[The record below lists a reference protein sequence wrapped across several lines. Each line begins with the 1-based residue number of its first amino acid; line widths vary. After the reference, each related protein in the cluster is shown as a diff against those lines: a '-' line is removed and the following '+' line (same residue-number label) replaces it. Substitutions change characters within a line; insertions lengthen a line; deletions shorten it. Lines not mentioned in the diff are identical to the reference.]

1 MRRVDAGRPLLLRCC
16 RSENGGAFPSPERRR
31 ECIQQSAAKNNCG
44 GAQESS
50 PREIHLPAI
59 LEVIFGKLP
68 GTIPAPSFTAM
79 ILSTGTLVSF
89 STDPLGQVIS
99 RDAILVRLPRPK
111 KMRGSL
117 ADM

>member
-1 MRRVDAGRPLLLRCC
+1 MRRVDARGPLLLRCS
-16 RSENGGAFPSPERRR
+16 RSDNG
-31 ECIQQSAAKNNCG
+31 G

-50 PREIHLPAI
+50 PREIHLQAI
-59 LEVIFGKLP
+59 LEVIFGKLR
-68 GTIPAPSFTAM
+68 GTIPALSFTAI

-99 RDAILVRLPRPK
+99 RDSILVRLPRPK

>member
-1 MRRVDAGRPLLLRCC
+1 VRRVDARGPLLLKCSRT
-16 RSENGGAFPSPERRR
+16 ENGGAFPSPERCR
-31 ECIQQSAAKNNCG
+31 ECIQQGAAKNNCG

-59 LEVIFGKLP
+59 LEAILGKLR
-68 GTIPAPSFTAM
+68 GTIPTLSFTAI

-99 RDAILVRLPRPK
+99 RESILARLLRPK
-111 KMRGSL
+111 KIRGSL

>member
-1 MRRVDAGRPLLLRCC
+1 MRRVDASGPLLLKCSRT
-16 RSENGGAFPSPERRR
+16 ENGGAFPSPERCR
-31 ECIQQSAAKNNCG
+31 ECIQQGAAKNNCG

-59 LEVIFGKLP
+59 LEAIFGKLRR
-68 GTIPAPSFTAM
+68 TIPAPSFTAI

-99 RDAILVRLPRPK
+99 RESILVRFPRPK

-117 ADM
+117 ADL